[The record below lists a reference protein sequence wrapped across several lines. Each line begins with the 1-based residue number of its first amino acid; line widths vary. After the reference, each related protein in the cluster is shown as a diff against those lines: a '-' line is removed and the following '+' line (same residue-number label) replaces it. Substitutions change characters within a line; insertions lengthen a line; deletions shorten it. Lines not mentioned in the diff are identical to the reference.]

1 MNKNYYIGLDIGTTS
16 CGFAVTDEN
25 YNILRLKGKKAWGVR
40 LFDEAQSAEERRLL
54 RGNRRRLER
63 KKLKISWLQQIFKTE
78 IEKIDNNFLTRIKY
92 SNLWQE
98 DKLLMNKNINS
109 KDSLFHDNI
118 DGHIYDD
125 KSFYNEYPTTYHLRQ
140 ELTKYPAKDIRFL
153 YLAIHN
159 IIKRR
164 GHFLYEGEYGD
175 NINIVTLTNSNL
187 EYIKEYYIEA
197 SIVINLKK
205 LNEEDEIKILN
216 IIQSNKGTRDT
227 KSKMYELFDAVDK
240 FSKKIVDIFVDEKVN
255 LKNLYP
261 FEENITDPIKFNFN
275 DDNYETEVFP
285 NLEKKLSQDEINI
298 LNKLQEIYSTLQL
311 KKILGNYDYLCDS
324 MVDLYNQHH
333 EQLIMFKKFIKE
345 FYPNFYFDMFRN
357 ENNKE
362 TNYSLYVN
370 CGLVN
375 GKKQV
380 LGLSNKDR
388 TKEAF
393 YKYIKKILDTAP
405 QINSNNENT
414 YKESKEKILQLI
426 DSNNFLPKQRTKTN
440 VVFPNK
446 LYKKELKQILQINST
461 KFQFLLDKDED
472 GLTNID
478 KILQILEFR
487 IPYFV
492 GPTGTCDDAENT
504 YNWINKNLNIPI
516 TPWNIN
522 KVIDFDKAEDN
533 FIQKMTNTSF
543 VNINANKFIIAE
555 GNQNFSTDD
564 TGSILFNY
572 NKTGI
577 IKMLSGSSITLY
589 TVSENIT
596 SISPRTFVCCYNLT
610 SIQINSNI
618 KIDANTLGTCPNLTS
633 ITYLGDISNLYRTLF
648 TNISSSKITEIYVKD
663 EQAKTDLI
671 NLLKYNSLTPE
682 ADTEEIS
689 DNISVYASYV
699 KIYVDE

>member
-1 MNKNYYIGLDIGTTS
+1 MSIILCNFKTLIIGLDIGTTS

-40 LFDEAQSAEERRLL
+40 AQSAEERRLL

-216 IIQSNKGTRDT
+216 IIQSNKGTKDT

-240 FSKKIVDIFVDEKVN
+240 FSKKIVDIFVDGKVN
-255 LKNLYP
+255 LKDLYP

-275 DDNYETEVFP
+275 DNNYETEVFP

-298 LNKLQEIYSTLQL
+298 LNKLKEIYSTLQL

-345 FYPNFYFDMFRN
+345 LQGLDTIKYPATIDSSENQKSQQHFVKILEEMSRKYYPNNAFDAKAVSQKLGDALTGN
-357 ENNKE
+357 PNKYE
-362 TNYSLYVN
+362 DKHEADDISNYEPPIDDELPRGN
-370 CGLVN
+370 
-375 GKKQV
+375 
-380 LGLSNKDR
+380 
-388 TKEAF
+388 
-393 YKYIKKILDTAP
+393 
-405 QINSNNENT
+405 
-414 YKESKEKILQLI
+414 
-426 DSNNFLPKQRTKTN
+426 DSNNVQ
-440 VVFPNK
+440 
-446 LYKKELKQILQINST
+446 
-461 KFQFLLDKDED
+461 
-472 GLTNID
+472 
-478 KILQILEFR
+478 
-487 IPYFV
+487 
-492 GPTGTCDDAENT
+492 EN
-504 YNWINKNLNIPI
+504 N
-516 TPWNIN
+516 
-522 KVIDFDKAEDN
+522 
-533 FIQKMTNTSF
+533 
-543 VNINANKFIIAE
+543 
-555 GNQNFSTDD
+555 
-564 TGSILFNY
+564 
-572 NKTGI
+572 
-577 IKMLSGSSITLY
+577 
-589 TVSENIT
+589 
-596 SISPRTFVCCYNLT
+596 
-610 SIQINSNI
+610 
-618 KIDANTLGTCPNLTS
+618 
-633 ITYLGDISNLYRTLF
+633 
-648 TNISSSKITEIYVKD
+648 
-663 EQAKTDLI
+663 
-671 NLLKYNSLTPE
+671 
-682 ADTEEIS
+682 
-689 DNISVYASYV
+689 
-699 KIYVDE
+699 